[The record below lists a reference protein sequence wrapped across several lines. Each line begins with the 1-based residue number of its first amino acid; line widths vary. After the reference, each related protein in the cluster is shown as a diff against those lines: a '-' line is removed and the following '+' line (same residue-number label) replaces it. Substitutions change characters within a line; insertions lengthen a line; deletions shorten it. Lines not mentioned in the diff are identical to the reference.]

1 MDDIIVGLDIGTTK
15 VCAVIG
21 ELKEDRTINVLGA
34 GSCSYTDGVK
44 KGAIVDIK
52 KTTEAIVYAIE
63 EAEKSVD
70 VSIDSVYVGIAGA
83 HINSINS
90 KGAIAIK
97 SSTNEITSEDVDR
110 AVENAKNAVQI
121 SAHQDIIHIL
131 SREFVVDE
139 QREISNPKGMVGSRL
154 EAHVH
159 IVTGAVTAKKNL
171 MKSCELAELNVEEV
185 VLQQYASS
193 LSALTED
200 ERRLGVALLD
210 IGGGTTDIIV
220 YKNGHVEYSSSIDIA
235 GSSIT
240 NDIAFVLKTSTDKAE
255 ELKINEGVAQI
266 DLASEEV
273 KIDVPVAGG
282 EKIKTI
288 SQTYLAEIIESR
300 MDEIFRLAK
309 TKIEETVPLSSLPAG
324 VVLTGG
330 ASLLKGCTELAE
342 GIFGVPVRTGNPIH
356 ISGLKEQVCKP
367 QYSTALGLIRYGAQN
382 YRKPVVKSGL
392 FSGIINHC
400 KNFFTKLF
408 TDSD

>member
-83 HINSINS
+83 HINSMNS

-97 SSTNEITSEDVDR
+97 GANNEITSEDVDR
-110 AVENAKNAVQI
+110 AVDNAKTAVQI
-121 SAHQDIIHIL
+121 SATHEIIHIL
-131 SREFVVDE
+131 PREFVVDE
-139 QREISNPKGMVGSRL
+139 QNEISNPKGMVGSRL

-159 IVTGAVTAKKNL
+159 IITGAVTAIKNL
-171 MKSCELAELNVEEV
+171 MKSCEMAKLNVEEV

-200 ERRLGVALLD
+200 ERRLGVVLLD

-255 ELKINEGVAQI
+255 ELKVNEGVAQI
-266 DLASEEV
+266 DLADEQVS
-273 KIDVPVAGG
+273 IDVPVAGG
-282 EKIKTI
+282 EKTKTI
-288 SQTYLAEIIESR
+288 TQTYLAEIIESR
-300 MDEIFRLAK
+300 MEEIFVKAK
-309 TKIEETVPLSSLPAG
+309 AKIEEAVPLNSLPAG
-324 VVLTGG
+324 IVLTGG
-330 ASLLKGCTELAE
+330 SSLLKGCTELAE
-342 GIFGVPVRTGNPIH
+342 GIFGIPVRTGNPIQ
-356 ISGLKEQVCKP
+356 ISGIKEKVCKP
-367 QYSTALGLIRYGAQN
+367 QYSTALGLIRYGALN
-382 YRKPVVKSGL
+382 YREPTRESG
-392 FSGIINHC
+392 FVSGIFEKI
-400 KNFFTKLF
+400 KNFFAKFF
-408 TDSD
+408 TD

>member
-1 MDDIIVGLDIGTTK
+1 VDDIIVGLDIGTTK

-83 HINSINS
+83 HINSMNS

-97 SSTNEITSEDVDR
+97 GANNEITSEDVDR
-110 AVENAKNAVQI
+110 AVDNAKTAVQI
-121 SAHQDIIHIL
+121 SATHEIIHIL
-131 SREFVVDE
+131 PREFVVDE
-139 QREISNPKGMVGSRL
+139 QNEISNPKGMVGSRL

-159 IVTGAVTAKKNL
+159 IITGAVTAIKNL
-171 MKSCELAELNVEEV
+171 MKSCEMAKLNVEEV

-200 ERRLGVALLD
+200 ERRLGVVLLD

-255 ELKINEGVAQI
+255 ELKVNEGVAQI
-266 DLASEEV
+266 DLADEQV
-273 KIDVPVAGG
+273 TIDVPVAGG
-282 EKIKTI
+282 EKTKTI
-288 SQTYLAEIIESR
+288 TQTYLAEIIESR
-300 MDEIFRLAK
+300 MEEIFVKAK
-309 TKIEETVPLSSLPAG
+309 AKIEEAVPLNSLPAG
-324 VVLTGG
+324 IVLTGG
-330 ASLLKGCTELAE
+330 SSLLKGCTELAE
-342 GIFGVPVRTGNPIH
+342 GIFGIPVRTGNPIQ
-356 ISGLKEQVCKP
+356 ISGIKEKVCKP
-367 QYSTALGLIRYGAQN
+367 QYSTALGLIRYGALN
-382 YRKPVVKSGL
+382 YREPTRESGL
-392 FSGIINHC
+392 VSGIFEKI
-400 KNFFTKLF
+400 KNFFAKFF
-408 TDSD
+408 TD

>member
-52 KTTEAIVYAIE
+52 RTTEAIVYAIE

-83 HINSINS
+83 HINSMNS

-97 SSTNEITSEDVDR
+97 GVNNEITSEDVDR
-110 AVENAKNAVQI
+110 AVDNAKTAVQI
-121 SAHQDIIHIL
+121 SAHQEIIHIL
-131 SREFVVDE
+131 PREFVVDE
-139 QREISNPKGMVGSRL
+139 QNEISNPKGMVGSRL

-159 IVTGAVTAKKNL
+159 IITGAVTAIKNL
-171 MKSCELAELNVEEV
+171 MKSCEMAKLNVEEV

-200 ERRLGVALLD
+200 ERRLGVVLLD

-235 GSSIT
+235 GSNIT

-255 ELKINEGVAQI
+255 ELKVTQGVAQI
-266 DLASEEV
+266 DMADDQV
-273 KIDVPVAGG
+273 KIDIPVAGG
-282 EKIKTI
+282 EKIQTI
-288 SQTYLAEIIESR
+288 SQSYLAEIIESR

-309 TKIEETVPLSSLPAG
+309 TKIEEFTPLNSLPAG
-324 VVLTGG
+324 IVLTGG
-330 ASLLKGCTELAE
+330 TSLLKGCTELAE
-342 GIFGVPVRTGNPIH
+342 GIFNVPVRTGNPIQ

-367 QYSTALGLIRYGAQN
+367 QYSTALGLIRYGALN
-382 YRKPVVKSGL
+382 YRVPTRKSGW
-392 FSGIINHC
+392 FNGIFEKI
-400 KNFFTKLF
+400 KNFFAKFF
-408 TDSD
+408 TD

>member
-1 MDDIIVGLDIGTTK
+1 M
-15 VCAVIG
+15 
-21 ELKEDRTINVLGA
+21 GA

-83 HINSINS
+83 HINSMNS

-97 SSTNEITSEDVDR
+97 GANNEITSEDVDR
-110 AVENAKNAVQI
+110 AVDNAKTAVQI
-121 SAHQDIIHIL
+121 SATHEIIHIL
-131 SREFVVDE
+131 PREFVVDE
-139 QREISNPKGMVGSRL
+139 QNEISNPKGMVGSRL

-159 IVTGAVTAKKNL
+159 IITGAVTAIKNL
-171 MKSCELAELNVEEV
+171 MKSCEMAKLNVEEV

-200 ERRLGVALLD
+200 ERRLGVVLLD

-255 ELKINEGVAQI
+255 ELKVNEGVAQI
-266 DLASEEV
+266 DLADEQVS
-273 KIDVPVAGG
+273 IDVPVAGG
-282 EKIKTI
+282 EKTKTI
-288 SQTYLAEIIESR
+288 TQTYLAEIIESR
-300 MDEIFRLAK
+300 MEEIFVKAK
-309 TKIEETVPLSSLPAG
+309 AKIEEAVPLNSLPAG
-324 VVLTGG
+324 IVLTGG
-330 ASLLKGCTELAE
+330 SSLLKGCTELAE
-342 GIFGVPVRTGNPIH
+342 GIFGIPVRTGNPIQ
-356 ISGLKEQVCKP
+356 ISGIKEKVCKP
-367 QYSTALGLIRYGAQN
+367 QYSTALGLIRYGALN
-382 YRKPVVKSGL
+382 YREPTRESG
-392 FSGIINHC
+392 FVSGIFEKI
-400 KNFFTKLF
+400 KNFFAKFF
-408 TDSD
+408 TD

>member
-83 HINSINS
+83 HINSMNS

-97 SSTNEITSEDVDR
+97 GANNEITSEDVDR
-110 AVENAKNAVQI
+110 AVDNAKTAVQI
-121 SAHQDIIHIL
+121 SATHEIIHIL
-131 SREFVVDE
+131 PREFVVDE
-139 QREISNPKGMVGSRL
+139 QNEISNPKGMVGSRL

-159 IVTGAVTAKKNL
+159 IITGAVTAIKNL
-171 MKSCELAELNVEEV
+171 MKSCEMAKLNVEEV

-200 ERRLGVALLD
+200 ERRLGVVLLD

-255 ELKINEGVAQI
+255 ELKVNQGVAQI
-266 DLASEEV
+266 DLADEQLVIE
-273 KIDVPVAGG
+273 IPVAGG
-282 EKIKTI
+282 EKTKTI
-288 SQTYLAEIIESR
+288 TQTYLAEIIESR
-300 MDEIFRLAK
+300 MEEIFVKAK
-309 TKIEETVPLSSLPAG
+309 TKIEEAVPLNS
-324 VVLTGG
+324 
-330 ASLLKGCTELAE
+330 
-342 GIFGVPVRTGNPIH
+342 
-356 ISGLKEQVCKP
+356 
-367 QYSTALGLIRYGAQN
+367 
-382 YRKPVVKSGL
+382 
-392 FSGIINHC
+392 
-400 KNFFTKLF
+400 
-408 TDSD
+408 

>member
-1 MDDIIVGLDIGTTK
+1 VDDIIVGLDIGTTK

-83 HINSINS
+83 HINSMNS

-97 SSTNEITSEDVDR
+97 GANNEITSEDVDR
-110 AVENAKNAVQI
+110 AVDNAKTAVQI
-121 SAHQDIIHIL
+121 SATHEIIHIL
-131 SREFVVDE
+131 PREFVVDE
-139 QREISNPKGMVGSRL
+139 QNEISNPKGMVGSRL

-159 IVTGAVTAKKNL
+159 IITGAVTAIKNL
-171 MKSCELAELNVEEV
+171 MKSCEMAKLNVEEV

-200 ERRLGVALLD
+200 ERRLGVVLLD

-255 ELKINEGVAQI
+255 ELKVNEGVAQI
-266 DLASEEV
+266 DLADEQ
-273 KIDVPVAGG
+273 KTIDVPVAGG
-282 EKIKTI
+282 EKTKTI
-288 SQTYLAEIIESR
+288 TQTYLAEIIESR
-300 MDEIFRLAK
+300 MEEIFAKAK
-309 TKIEETVPLSSLPAG
+309 TKIEEAVPLNSLPAG
-324 VVLTGG
+324 IVLTGG
-330 ASLLKGCTELAE
+330 SSLLKGCTELAE
-342 GIFGVPVRTGNPIH
+342 GIFGIPVRTGNPIQ
-356 ISGLKEQVCKP
+356 ISGIKEKVCKP
-367 QYSTALGLIRYGAQN
+367 QYSTALGLIRYGALN
-382 YRKPVVKSGL
+382 YREPTRESG
-392 FSGIINHC
+392 FVSGIFEKI
-400 KNFFTKLF
+400 KNFFAKFF
-408 TDSD
+408 TD

>member
-52 KTTEAIVYAIE
+52 RTTEAIVYAIE

-83 HINSINS
+83 HINSMNS

-97 SSTNEITSEDVDR
+97 GANNEISSEDVDR
-110 AVENAKNAVQI
+110 AVDNAKTAVQI
-121 SAHQDIIHIL
+121 PAHQEIIHIL
-131 SREFVVDE
+131 PREFVVDE

-159 IVTGAVTAKKNL
+159 IITGAVTAIKNL
-171 MKSCELAELNVEEV
+171 MKSCEMAKLNVEEV

-200 ERRLGVALLD
+200 ERRLGVVLLD

-255 ELKINEGVAQI
+255 ELKVNQGVAQI
-266 DLASEEV
+266 DLADEQV

-282 EKIKTI
+282 EKIKNIT
-288 SQTYLAEIIESR
+288 QTYLAEIIESR

-309 TKIEETVPLSSLPAG
+309 NKIEEAVPLNSLPAG
-324 VVLTGG
+324 IVLTGG
-330 ASLLKGCTELAE
+330 SSLLKGCTELAE
-342 GIFGVPVRTGNPIH
+342 GIFGVPVRTGNPIQ

-367 QYSTALGLIRYGAQN
+367 QYSTALGLIRYGALN
-382 YRKPVVKSGL
+382 YREPTRKSGW
-392 FSGIINHC
+392 FSGIFEKI
-400 KNFFTKLF
+400 KNFFAKFF
-408 TDSD
+408 TD

>member
-52 KTTEAIVYAIE
+52 RTTEAIVYAIE

-83 HINSINS
+83 HINSMNS

-97 SSTNEITSEDVDR
+97 GASNEITSDDLDR
-110 AVENAKNAVQI
+110 AVDNAKTAVQI
-121 SAHQDIIHIL
+121 PAHQEIIHIL
-131 SREFVVDE
+131 PREFVVDE

-159 IVTGAVTAKKNL
+159 IITGAVTAIKNL
-171 MKSCELAELNVEEV
+171 MKSCEMAKLNVEEV

-200 ERRLGVALLD
+200 ERRLGVVLLD

-220 YKNGHVEYSSSIDIA
+220 YKNGHVEFSSSIDIA
-235 GSSIT
+235 GSNIT

-255 ELKINEGVAQI
+255 ELKVNDGVAQI
-266 DLASEEV
+266 DLADEQIKIEV
-273 KIDVPVAGG
+273 PIAGG
-282 EKIKTI
+282 EKTDTI
-288 SQTYLAEIIESR
+288 SQKYLAEIIESR

-309 TKIEETVPLSSLPAG
+309 NKIEKNVPLNSLPAG
-324 VVLTGG
+324 IVLTGG
-330 ASLLKGCTELAE
+330 SSLLKGCTELAE
-342 GIFGVPVRTGNPIH
+342 GIFGVPVRTGNPIQ

-367 QYSTALGLIRYGAQN
+367 QYSTALGLIRYGALN
-382 YRKPVVKSGL
+382 YREPTGKSGW
-392 FSGIINHC
+392 FSGIFEKI
-400 KNFFTKLF
+400 KNFFAKFF
-408 TDSD
+408 TD

>member
-63 EAEKSVD
+63 EAEKSVN

-83 HINSINS
+83 HINSMNS

-97 SSTNEITSEDVDR
+97 GANNEITSEDVDR
-110 AVENAKNAVQI
+110 AVDNAKTAVQI
-121 SAHQDIIHIL
+121 SATHEIIHIL
-131 SREFVVDE
+131 PREFVVDE
-139 QREISNPKGMVGSRL
+139 QSEISNPKGMVGSRL

-159 IVTGAVTAKKNL
+159 IITGAVTAIKNL
-171 MKSCELAELNVEEV
+171 MKSCEMAKLNVEEV

-200 ERRLGVALLD
+200 ERRLGVVLLD
-210 IGGGTTDIIV
+210 MGGGTTDIIV

-255 ELKINEGVAQI
+255 ELKIKDGVAQI
-266 DLASEEV
+266 DMADDQLIIE
-273 KIDVPVAGG
+273 VPVAGG
-282 EKIKTI
+282 EKIKPITQ
-288 SQTYLAEIIESR
+288 SYLAEIIESR

-309 TKIEETVPLSSLPAG
+309 TKIEEVIPLNSLPAG
-324 VVLTGG
+324 IVLTGG
-330 ASLLKGCTELAE
+330 SSLLKGCTELAE
-342 GIFGVPVRTGNPIH
+342 GIFGVPVRTGNPIQ

-367 QYSTALGLIRYGAQN
+367 QYSTALGLIRYGALN
-382 YRKPVVKSGL
+382 YREPTRESG
-392 FSGIINHC
+392 FVGGFFEKI
-400 KNFFTKLF
+400 KNFFAKFF
-408 TDSD
+408 TD

>member
-83 HINSINS
+83 HINSMNS

-97 SSTNEITSEDVDR
+97 GANNEITSEDVDR
-110 AVENAKNAVQI
+110 AVDNAKTAVQI
-121 SAHQDIIHIL
+121 SATHEIIHIL
-131 SREFVVDE
+131 PREFVVDE
-139 QREISNPKGMVGSRL
+139 QNEISNPKGMVGSRL

-159 IVTGAVTAKKNL
+159 IITSAVTAIKNL
-171 MKSCELAELNVEEV
+171 MKSCEMAKLNVEEV

-200 ERRLGVALLD
+200 ERRLGVVLLD

-255 ELKINEGVAQI
+255 ELKVNEGVAQI
-266 DLASEEV
+266 DLADEQIT
-273 KIDVPVAGG
+273 IDVPVAGG
-282 EKIKTI
+282 EKTKTI
-288 SQTYLAEIIESR
+288 TQTYLAEIIESR
-300 MDEIFRLAK
+300 MEEIFAKAK
-309 TKIEETVPLSSLPAG
+309 TKIEEAVPLNSLPAG
-324 VVLTGG
+324 IVLTGG
-330 ASLLKGCTELAE
+330 SSLLKGCTELAE
-342 GIFGVPVRTGNPIH
+342 GIFGIPVRTGNPIQ
-356 ISGLKEQVCKP
+356 ISGIKEKVCKP
-367 QYSTALGLIRYGAQN
+367 QYSTALGLIRYGALN
-382 YRKPVVKSGL
+382 YREPTRESG
-392 FSGIINHC
+392 FVSGIFEKI
-400 KNFFTKLF
+400 KNFFAKFF
-408 TDSD
+408 TD

>member
-83 HINSINS
+83 HINSMNS

-97 SSTNEITSEDVDR
+97 GANNEITSEDVDR
-110 AVENAKNAVQI
+110 AVDNAKTAVQI
-121 SAHQDIIHIL
+121 SATHEIIHIL
-131 SREFVVDE
+131 PREFVVDE
-139 QREISNPKGMVGSRL
+139 QNEISNPKGMVGSRL

-159 IVTGAVTAKKNL
+159 IITGAVTAIKNL
-171 MKSCELAELNVEEV
+171 MKSCEMAKLNVEEV

-200 ERRLGVALLD
+200 ERRLGVVLLD

-255 ELKINEGVAQI
+255 ELKVNEGVAQI
-266 DLASEEV
+266 DLADEQV
-273 KIDVPVAGG
+273 TIDVPVAGG
-282 EKIKTI
+282 EKTKTI
-288 SQTYLAEIIESR
+288 TQTYLAEIIESR
-300 MDEIFRLAK
+300 MEEIFVKAK
-309 TKIEETVPLSSLPAG
+309 AKIEEAVPLNSLPAG
-324 VVLTGG
+324 IVLTGG
-330 ASLLKGCTELAE
+330 SSLLKGCTELAE
-342 GIFGVPVRTGNPIH
+342 GIFGIPVRTGNPIQ
-356 ISGLKEQVCKP
+356 ISGIKEKVCKP
-367 QYSTALGLIRYGAQN
+367 QYSTALGLIRYGALN
-382 YRKPVVKSGL
+382 YREPTRESGL
-392 FSGIINHC
+392 VSGIFEKI
-400 KNFFTKLF
+400 KNFFAKFF
-408 TDSD
+408 TD

>member
-83 HINSINS
+83 HINSMNS

-97 SSTNEITSEDVDR
+97 GANNEITSEDVDR
-110 AVENAKNAVQI
+110 AVDNAKTAVQI
-121 SAHQDIIHIL
+121 SATHEIIHIL
-131 SREFVVDE
+131 PREFVVDE
-139 QREISNPKGMVGSRL
+139 QNEISNPKGMVGSRL

-159 IVTGAVTAKKNL
+159 IITGAVTAIKNL
-171 MKSCELAELNVEEV
+171 MKSCEMAKLNVEEV

-200 ERRLGVALLD
+200 ERRLGVVLLD

-255 ELKINEGVAQI
+255 ELKLNEGVAQI
-266 DLASEEV
+266 ELADEQV
-273 KIDVPVAGG
+273 TIDVPVAGG
-282 EKIKTI
+282 EKTKTI
-288 SQTYLAEIIESR
+288 TQTYLAQIIESR
-300 MDEIFRLAK
+300 MEEIFVKAK
-309 TKIEETVPLSSLPAG
+309 SKIEEAVPLNSLPAG
-324 VVLTGG
+324 IVLTGG
-330 ASLLKGCTELAE
+330 SSLLKGCTELAE
-342 GIFGVPVRTGNPIH
+342 GIFGVPVRTGNPIQ
-356 ISGLKEQVCKP
+356 ISGIKEKVCKP
-367 QYSTALGLIRYGAQN
+367 QYSTALGLIRYGALN
-382 YRKPVVKSGL
+382 YREPTRESG
-392 FSGIINHC
+392 FVSGIFEKI
-400 KNFFTKLF
+400 KNFFAKFF
-408 TDSD
+408 TD

>member
-83 HINSINS
+83 HINSMNS

-97 SSTNEITSEDVDR
+97 GANNEITSEDVDR
-110 AVENAKNAVQI
+110 AVDNAKTAVQI
-121 SAHQDIIHIL
+121 SATHEIIHIL
-131 SREFVVDE
+131 PREFVVDE
-139 QREISNPKGMVGSRL
+139 QNEISNPKGMVGSRL

-159 IVTGAVTAKKNL
+159 IITGAVTAIKNL
-171 MKSCELAELNVEEV
+171 MKSCEMAKLNVEEV

-200 ERRLGVALLD
+200 ERRLGVVLLD

-255 ELKINEGVAQI
+255 ELKVNEGVAQI
-266 DLASEEV
+266 DLADEQLIIE
-273 KIDVPVAGG
+273 IPVAGG
-282 EKIKTI
+282 EKTKTI
-288 SQTYLAEIIESR
+288 TQTYLAEIIESR
-300 MDEIFRLAK
+300 MEEIFVKAK
-309 TKIEETVPLSSLPAG
+309 TKIEEAVPLNSLPAG
-324 VVLTGG
+324 IVLTGG
-330 ASLLKGCTELAE
+330 SSLLKGCTELAE
-342 GIFGVPVRTGNPIH
+342 GIFGIPVRTGNPIQ
-356 ISGLKEQVCKP
+356 ISGIKEKVCKP
-367 QYSTALGLIRYGAQN
+367 QYSTALGLIRYGALN
-382 YRKPVVKSGL
+382 YREPTRESG
-392 FSGIINHC
+392 FVSGIFEKI
-400 KNFFTKLF
+400 KNFFAKFF
-408 TDSD
+408 TD

>member
-52 KTTEAIVYAIE
+52 RTTEAIVYAIE
-63 EAEKSVD
+63 EAEKSAD

-83 HINSINS
+83 HINSMNS
-90 KGAIAIK
+90 KGAVAIK
-97 SSTNEITSEDVDR
+97 GVNNEISSDDVNR
-110 AVENAKNAVQI
+110 AVDNAKNAVQI
-121 SAHQDIIHIL
+121 PAHQEIIHIL
-131 SREFVVDE
+131 PREFVIDE
-139 QREISNPKGMVGSRL
+139 QREISNPKGMVGTRL

-159 IVTGAVTAKKNL
+159 IVTGASVALKNL
-171 MKSCELAELNVEEV
+171 EKSCKMAKLNVEEV

-200 ERRLGVALLD
+200 ERRLGVVLLD

-220 YKNGHVEYSSSIDIA
+220 YKNGHVEYSSSIDIS
-235 GSSIT
+235 GSNIT

-255 ELKINEGVAQI
+255 DLKINQGVAQI
-266 DLASEEV
+266 DLADEQLN
-273 KIDVPVAGG
+273 IDVPVAGG

-288 SQTYLAEIIESR
+288 TQTYLAEIIESR

-309 TKIEETVPLSSLPAG
+309 TKIEEVVSLNSLPAG
-324 VVLTGG
+324 IVLTGG
-330 ASLLKGCTELAE
+330 SSLLKGCTELAE
-342 GIFGVPVRTGNPIH
+342 GIFGVPVRTGNPIQ

-367 QYSTALGLIRYGAQN
+367 QYSTALGLIRFGALN
-382 YRKPVVKSGL
+382 YRESTVKSGW
-392 FSGIINHC
+392 FSGVIERF

>member
-44 KGAIVDIK
+44 KGSIVDIK
-52 KTTEAIVYAIE
+52 CTTEAIVYAIE

-83 HINSINS
+83 HINSMNS

-97 SSTNEITSEDVDR
+97 GANNEITSEDVDR
-110 AVENAKNAVQI
+110 AVDNAKTAVQI
-121 SAHQDIIHIL
+121 SATHEIIHIL
-131 SREFVVDE
+131 PREFVVDE

-159 IVTGAVTAKKNL
+159 IITGAVTSIKNL
-171 MKSCELAELNVEEV
+171 MKSCEMAKLNVEEV
-185 VLQQYASS
+185 VLTQYASS

-200 ERRLGVALLD
+200 ERRLGVVLLD
-210 IGGGTTDIIV
+210 MGGGTTDLIV

-266 DLASEEV
+266 DLADEQV
-273 KIDVPVAGG
+273 NIDVPVAGG

-288 SQTYLAEIIESR
+288 TQTYLAEIIESR

-309 TKIEETVPLSSLPAG
+309 TKIEEVVPLNSLPAG
-324 VVLTGG
+324 IVLTGG
-330 ASLLKGCTELAE
+330 SSLLKGCTELAE
-342 GIFGVPVRTGNPIH
+342 GIFGVPVRIGNPIQ

-382 YRKPVVKSGL
+382 YREPTRQSG
-392 FSGIINHC
+392 FVGGFFEKI
-400 KNFFTKLF
+400 KNFFAKFF
-408 TDSD
+408 TD

>member
-83 HINSINS
+83 HINSMNS

-97 SSTNEITSEDVDR
+97 GANNEITSEDVDR
-110 AVENAKNAVQI
+110 AVDNAKTAVQI
-121 SAHQDIIHIL
+121 SATHEIIHIL
-131 SREFVVDE
+131 PREFVVDE
-139 QREISNPKGMVGSRL
+139 QNEISNPKGMVGSRL

-159 IVTGAVTAKKNL
+159 IITGAVTAIKNL
-171 MKSCELAELNVEEV
+171 MKSCEMAKLNVEEV

-200 ERRLGVALLD
+200 ERRLGVVLLD

-255 ELKINEGVAQI
+255 ELKVNEGVAQI
-266 DLASEEV
+266 DLADEQIT
-273 KIDVPVAGG
+273 IDVPVAGG
-282 EKIKTI
+282 EKTKTI
-288 SQTYLAEIIESR
+288 TQTYLAEIIESR
-300 MDEIFRLAK
+300 MEEIFAKAK
-309 TKIEETVPLSSLPAG
+309 TKIEEAVPLNSLPAG
-324 VVLTGG
+324 IVLTGG
-330 ASLLKGCTELAE
+330 SSLLKGCTELAE
-342 GIFGVPVRTGNPIH
+342 GIFGIPVRTGNPIQ
-356 ISGLKEQVCKP
+356 ISGIKEKVCKP
-367 QYSTALGLIRYGAQN
+367 QYSTALGLIRYGALN
-382 YRKPVVKSGL
+382 YREPTRESG
-392 FSGIINHC
+392 FVSGIFEKI
-400 KNFFTKLF
+400 KNFFAKFF
-408 TDSD
+408 TD

>member
-83 HINSINS
+83 HINSMNS

-97 SSTNEITSEDVDR
+97 GANNEITSEDVDR
-110 AVENAKNAVQI
+110 AVDNAKTAVQI
-121 SAHQDIIHIL
+121 SATHEIIHIL
-131 SREFVVDE
+131 PREFVVDE
-139 QREISNPKGMVGSRL
+139 QNEISNPKGMVGSRL

-159 IVTGAVTAKKNL
+159 IITGAVTAIKNL
-171 MKSCELAELNVEEV
+171 MKSCEMAKLNVEEV

-200 ERRLGVALLD
+200 ERRLGVVLLD

-255 ELKINEGVAQI
+255 ELKVNQGVAQI
-266 DLASEEV
+266 DLADEQLIIE
-273 KIDVPVAGG
+273 IPVAGG
-282 EKIKTI
+282 EKTKTI
-288 SQTYLAEIIESR
+288 TQTYLAEIIESR
-300 MDEIFRLAK
+300 MEEIFVKAK
-309 TKIEETVPLSSLPAG
+309 TKIEEAVPLNSLPAG
-324 VVLTGG
+324 IVLTGG
-330 ASLLKGCTELAE
+330 SSLLKGCTELAE
-342 GIFGVPVRTGNPIH
+342 GIFGIPVRTGNPIQ
-356 ISGLKEQVCKP
+356 ISGIKEKVCKP
-367 QYSTALGLIRYGAQN
+367 QYSTALGLIRYGALN
-382 YRKPVVKSGL
+382 YREPTRE
-392 FSGIINHC
+392 SGIVSGIFEKI
-400 KNFFTKLF
+400 KNFFAKFF
-408 TDSD
+408 TD

>member
-83 HINSINS
+83 HINSMNS

-97 SSTNEITSEDVDR
+97 GANNEITSEDVDR
-110 AVENAKNAVQI
+110 AVDNAKTAVQI
-121 SAHQDIIHIL
+121 SATHEIIHIL
-131 SREFVVDE
+131 PREFVVDE
-139 QREISNPKGMVGSRL
+139 QNEISNPKGMVGSRL

-159 IVTGAVTAKKNL
+159 IITGAVTAIKNL
-171 MKSCELAELNVEEV
+171 MKSCEMAKLNVEEV

-200 ERRLGVALLD
+200 ERRLGVVLLD

-255 ELKINEGVAQI
+255 ELKVNEGVAQI
-266 DLASEEV
+266 DLADEQ
-273 KIDVPVAGG
+273 KTIDVPVAGG
-282 EKIKTI
+282 EKTKTI
-288 SQTYLAEIIESR
+288 TQTYLAEIIESR
-300 MDEIFRLAK
+300 MEEIFAKAK
-309 TKIEETVPLSSLPAG
+309 TKIEEAVPLNSLPAG
-324 VVLTGG
+324 IVLTGG
-330 ASLLKGCTELAE
+330 SSLLKGCTELAE
-342 GIFGVPVRTGNPIH
+342 GIFGIPVRTGNPIQ
-356 ISGLKEQVCKP
+356 ISGIKEKVCKP
-367 QYSTALGLIRYGAQN
+367 QYSTALGLIRYGALN
-382 YRKPVVKSGL
+382 YREPTRESG
-392 FSGIINHC
+392 FVSGIFEKI
-400 KNFFTKLF
+400 KNFFAKFF
-408 TDSD
+408 TD

>member
-34 GSCSYTDGVK
+34 GSCSYSGGVK

-52 KTTEAIVYAIE
+52 KTTEAIVYAID

-70 VSIDSVYVGIAGA
+70 IPIEYVYVGIAGA
-83 HINSINS
+83 HIHSMNS
-90 KGAIAIK
+90 KGSVAIK
-97 SSTNEITSEDVDR
+97 GQNNEITSDDVDR
-110 AVENAKNAVQI
+110 AVDNAKTAVQI
-121 SAHQDIIHIL
+121 SANHEIIHIL
-131 SREFVVDE
+131 PREFVVDE
-139 QREISNPKGMVGSRL
+139 QSEITNPKGMVGSRL

-159 IVTGAVTAKKNL
+159 IITGAVTAMKNL
-171 MKSCELAELNVEEV
+171 MKSCEMANLHVEEV

-200 ERRLGVALLD
+200 ERRLGVVLLD

-266 DLASEEV
+266 DLADEQVS
-273 KIDVPVAGG
+273 IDVPVAGG
-282 EKIKTI
+282 EKIKPI
-288 SQTYLAEIIESR
+288 KQTYLAEIIESR
-300 MDEIFRLAK
+300 MDEIFSLAK
-309 TKIEETVPLSSLPAG
+309 TKIEEAVPLNSLPAG
-324 VVLTGG
+324 IVLTGG

-342 GIFGVPVRTGNPIH
+342 GIFGVPVRTGNPIQ

-382 YRKPVVKSGL
+382 YREPANKSGL
-392 FSGIINHC
+392 FSGITDKF

-408 TDSD
+408 VDSD

>member
-83 HINSINS
+83 HINSMNS

-97 SSTNEITSEDVDR
+97 GANNEITSEDVDR
-110 AVENAKNAVQI
+110 AVDNAKTAVQI
-121 SAHQDIIHIL
+121 SATHEIIHIL
-131 SREFVVDE
+131 PREFVVDE
-139 QREISNPKGMVGSRL
+139 QNEISNPKGMVGSRL

-159 IVTGAVTAKKNL
+159 IITGAVTAIKNL
-171 MKSCELAELNVEEV
+171 MKSCEMAKLNVEEV

-200 ERRLGVALLD
+200 ERRLGVVLLD

-255 ELKINEGVAQI
+255 ELKLNEGVAQI
-266 DLASEEV
+266 ELADEQV
-273 KIDVPVAGG
+273 TIDVPVAGG
-282 EKIKTI
+282 EKTKSIT
-288 SQTYLAEIIESR
+288 QTYLAQIIESR
-300 MDEIFRLAK
+300 MEEIFVKAK
-309 TKIEETVPLSSLPAG
+309 SKIEEAVPLNSLPAG
-324 VVLTGG
+324 IVLTGG
-330 ASLLKGCTELAE
+330 SSLLKGCTELAE
-342 GIFGVPVRTGNPIH
+342 GIFGVPVRTGNPIQ
-356 ISGLKEQVCKP
+356 ISGIKEKVCKP
-367 QYSTALGLIRYGAQN
+367 QYSTALGLIRYGALN
-382 YRKPVVKSGL
+382 YREPTRE
-392 FSGIINHC
+392 SGIVSGIFEKI
-400 KNFFTKLF
+400 KNFFAKFF
-408 TDSD
+408 TD